1 MTISENIYPESNG
14 SSLSSKE
21 VEHIASLARVR
32 LDHEEIETYRTQLF
46 DILEHFRTLQD
57 IDTEGVVS
65 NDHPTLHEETMRDDQ
80 ALQSLDKEKALA
92 NAPNRQGDYF
102 RVRSVLE

>member
-1 MTISENIYPESNG
+1 MTIPKIKYPERND

-32 LDHEEIETYRTQLF
+32 LDQEEVEKYRTQLS

-57 IDTEGVVS
+57 IDTEGVVPK
-65 NDHPTLHEETMRDDQ
+65 DHPTLHAETMRDDQ
-80 ALQSLDKEKALA
+80 PLQSLDKEKALA